1 MINFKYKYIFCHNEK
16 TAGTS
21 MRNCLVPLGE
31 NHYISNDLTE
41 CNHSQINFTPVESYD
56 DLPNQHMSMSRYKKL
71 LNIDDFFTF
80 GFVRNPMDRA
90 FSLYMQQLKYFLD
103 DQNISSD
110 FIYENQDKIRLNVD
124 ERLNKSLGLDM
135 GYYRFDF
142 DFFIRV
148 FLLKFGSLQ
157 YKQFCD
163 KDKNI
168 LCKFIGRFE
177 NLQEDCNKVFDKIG
191 VDRIKLP
198 LKNKSNIAR
207 YTYKDF
213 FTNDLKD
220 FFIENYKDE
229 FEVFGYEKG

>member
-1 MINFKYKYIFCHNEK
+1 M
-16 TAGTS
+16 TMA
-21 MRNCLVPLGE
+21 
-31 NHYISNDLTE
+31 
-41 CNHSQINFTPVESYD
+41 
-56 DLPNQHMSMSRYKKL
+56 RYKKL

-90 FSLYMQQLKYFLD
+90 FSQYVQQLKYFLD

-124 ERLNKSLGLDM
+124 ERLNKALGLDM
-135 GYYRFDF
+135 GSYRFNF

-148 FLLKFGSLQ
+148 FLLNFGSLQ
-157 YKQFCD
+157 HKQFCD
-163 KDKNI
+163 SDKNI

-177 NLQEDCNKVFDKIG
+177 NLEEDWNKVCDKIG
-191 VDRIKLP
+191 VNRIKLP
-198 LKNKSNIAR
+198 LKNKSNITGR
-207 YTYKDF
+207 SYEDF